1 MLRWPRVADWGESM
15 RRISEILF
23 ISSLIVCV
31 AGCSGL
37 SNVKSNGGGQ
47 ATGVT
52 VTPGTASLDPFGIQ
66 AFTAKVQGSTNNAVT
81 WQVNGVTGGSATT
94 GIISTAGLYTAP
106 HAIASSLAT
115 NDPITVTITAISQAS
130 ATATGTAVVTLTT
143 QQQQTQS
150 GAIKL
155 GTSGG
160 NISDTSGNF
169 CCGGT
174 LGSLVTR
181 NGTQYILSNNHV
193 LAKSAGNSGSPDVGD
208 AITQP
213 GLIEVNCQSSSTH
226 TVAHLSEYFPLQTG
240 PIPKIDAALAQVGS
254 GAVDTSGNILLLG
267 NNLTNGVPDPGA
279 PGLGSNLGAGLTPA
293 QTIAAP
299 HNGAVAKS
307 GRTTGLTCS
316 TIVGTNVA
324 SNVDYYAHCGDAT
337 KAFTVSYTDL
347 VAVNGGDFS
356 YSGDSGS
363 LIVTQDTAEAV
374 ALLFAG
380 SDTDSVGN
388 PITDV
393 LPAFPGAGNVTPTIV
408 GGATHQVIGCTL
420 PTLKAVTTVPQAKAT
435 AESIQ
440 QASMARDLHASQ
452 LLTIPAI
459 KAVAVGESYDH
470 PGKAAILLFLFVGSG
485 ESLVGIPRTID
496 GIRTRLIEGNDW
508 AHQGLLDSEETADL
522 LSTVGR
528 PQIVYPLQQGEY
540 LRAKTVHTAHVTD
553 LLKQAGILGV
563 GITSSVDAPGEA
575 ALLIYVLRGA
585 PQDNIPAEIDG
596 LRTRVRET
604 SPFTTG
610 RRGNEPARSCKVP
623 VAKTLLTKTNP

>member
-1 MLRWPRVADWGESM
+1 M
-15 RRISEILF
+15 RRIREILF
-23 ISSLIVCV
+23 ISALVVCIP
-31 AGCSGL
+31 GCSGL
-37 SNVKSNGGGQ
+37 SDVKNSGTGSGQ
-47 ATGVT
+47 VTGVT
-52 VTPGTASLDPFGIQ
+52 VSPVTATMDPFQ
-66 AFTAKVQGSTNNAVT
+66 TKAFSASVQGNATNNAVT

-94 GIISTAGLYTAP
+94 GIISSAGLYTAP
-106 HAIASSLAT
+106 HAVAPSLIPANSIT
-115 NDPITVTITAISQAS
+115 GTVTITAISQAN
-130 ATATGTAVVTLTT
+130 ATATGTAIVTLTT

-150 GAIKL
+150 GAVKL

-160 NISDTSGNF
+160 ITNDANGNF
-169 CCGGT
+169 CCSGT
-174 LGSLVTR
+174 LGALVTR
-181 NGTQYILSNNHV
+181 AGTQYILSNNHV
-193 LAKSAGNSGSPDVGD
+193 LANSAGNAGSADVGV

-213 GLIEVNCQSSSTH
+213 GLIEVNCLSSSTRQ
-226 TVAHLSEYFPLQTG
+226 VASLSEYFPLQTG
-240 PIPKIDAALAQVGS
+240 PIPKIDAALAAVAS

-267 NNLTNGVPDPGA
+267 GTLTNGVPDPG
-279 PGLGSNLGAGLTPA
+279 PPTSGTGLTPA
-293 QTIAAP
+293 QAIAAP

-316 TIVGTNVA
+316 TIIGTNVA
-324 SNVDYYAHCGDAT
+324 SSVGYFAHCGDANA
-337 KAFTVSYTDL
+337 AFTVNYTDL

-356 YSGDSGS
+356 DSGDSGS

-380 SDTDSVGN
+380 SNTDSVGN

-393 LPAFPGAGNVTPTIV
+393 LPAFPGAGNVTPTLV
-408 GGATHQVIGCTL
+408 GGTTHQVIGCTL
-420 PTLKAVTTVPQAKAT
+420 PALKAVTTVPQVKAV

-440 QASMARDLHASQ
+440 QASAVRDLHSSQ

-470 PGKAAILLFLFVGSG
+470 PGKAAILLFVGRS
-485 ESLVGIPRTID
+485 ESLVDIPRTID
-496 GIRTRLIEGNDW
+496 GVRTRLIEGNDW
-508 AHQGLLDSEETADL
+508 AHQGLLNSEESADL

-585 PQDNIPAEIDG
+585 SQDNIPAEIDG

-610 RRGNEPARSCKVP
+610 RRGNEPSRTCKMP
-623 VAKTLLTKTNP
+623 AAKSLLTQTNP

>member
-1 MLRWPRVADWGESM
+1 M
-15 RRISEILF
+15 RRICEFFFVPALVLC
-23 ISSLIVCV
+23 IS
-31 AGCSGL
+31 GCSGL
-37 SNVKSNGGGQ
+37 SDVKNSTSGSQ
-47 ATGVT
+47 VTGVT
-52 VTPGTASLDPFGIQ
+52 VSPATASVDPFVIQ
-66 AFTAKVQGSTNNAVT
+66 TFSAQVQGGTNNAVT

-94 GIISTAGLYTAP
+94 GIIDSGGHYTAP
-106 HAIASSLAT
+106 HAISSSLVPAT
-115 NDPITVTITAISQAS
+115 NAPITVTITAISQAN

-160 NISDTSGNF
+160 IINDANGNF
-169 CCGGT
+169 CCSGT
-174 LGSLVTR
+174 LGALVTR
-181 NGTQYILSNNHV
+181 SGTQYILSNNHV
-193 LAKSAGNSGSPDVGD
+193 MANSAGNAGSADVGV

-213 GLIEVNCQSSSTH
+213 GLIEVNCLSSSTRQ
-226 TVAHLSEYFPLQTG
+226 VASLSEYFPLQTG
-240 PIPKIDAALAQVGS
+240 PIPKIDAALAAVAS

-267 NNLTNGVPDPGA
+267 GTLTNGVPDPGQVGVA
-279 PGLGSNLGAGLTPA
+279 PIPGGGGSTSAGGLTPTQA
-293 QTIAAP
+293 IGPP
-299 HNGAVAKS
+299 HNGSVAKS

-324 SNVDYYAHCGDAT
+324 SSVPYYAHCGDANA
-337 KAFTVSYTDL
+337 AFTVNYTDL
-347 VAVNGGDFS
+347 ISVNGGDFS
-356 YSGDSGS
+356 DSGDSGS

-380 SDTDSVGN
+380 SDTDTVGN

-393 LPAFPGAGNVTPTIV
+393 LPDFPGAGNVTPTF
-408 GGATHQVIGCTL
+408 GTSTTNPTHQVIGCTV
-420 PTLKAVTTVPQAKAT
+420 PALKAVTTVPQAKAT
-435 AESIQ
+435 ADSIQ
-440 QASMARDLHASQ
+440 QASAVRDLHASQ

-470 PGKAAILLFLFVGSG
+470 PGKAAILLFVGSG
-485 ESLVGIPRTID
+485 ESLVDIPRTID
-496 GIRTRLIEGNDW
+496 GVRTRLIEGNVW
-508 AHQGLLDSEETADL
+508 AHHGLLNGEETADL
-522 LSTVGR
+522 LSTVNR

-540 LRAKTVHTAHVTD
+540 LRAETVHTAHVTD
-553 LLKQAGILGV
+553 LLKQAGTLGV
-563 GITSSVDAPGEA
+563 GITSSADAPGEA

>member
-1 MLRWPRVADWGESM
+1 M
-15 RRISEILF
+15 RRICEILF
-23 ISSLIVCV
+23 ICVLVVCI

-37 SNVKSNGGGQ
+37 SDVKNSGGGQ

-52 VTPGTASLDPFGIQ
+52 VSPGAASLNPFDIQ
-66 AFTAKVQGSTNNAVT
+66 GFTAKVQGTTNNAVT

-94 GIISTAGLYTAP
+94 GIIDSAGHYTAP
-106 HAIASSLAT
+106 HAIVSSLAA

-160 NISDTSGNF
+160 NISDTSGDF

-174 LGSLVTR
+174 LGALVTR

-193 LAKSAGNSGSPDVGD
+193 LAKSAGNAGSPDVGD

-240 PIPKIDAALAQVGS
+240 PIPKIDAALAQVAS
-254 GAVDTSGNILLLG
+254 GTVDTSGNILLLG
-267 NNLTNGVPDPGA
+267 STLTNGVPDPG
-279 PGLGSNLGAGLTPA
+279 PVGVTPTSTGGLTPTQA
-293 QTIAAP
+293 TGSP

-316 TIVGTNVA
+316 TIVATNVA
-324 SNVDYYAHCGDAT
+324 SNVDYYAHCGDANA
-337 KAFTVSYTDL
+337 AFTVSYTDL

-380 SDTDSVGN
+380 SDTDTVGN
-388 PITDV
+388 PIADV
-393 LPAFPGAGNVTPTIV
+393 LPAFPGAGNVTPTFI
-408 GGATHQVIGCTL
+408 GSNTTHQVIGCTL
-420 PTLKAVTTVPQAKAT
+420 PALKAVTKVPQVKAV

-470 PGKAAILLFLFVGSG
+470 PGKAAILLFVGSG
-485 ESLVGIPRTID
+485 ESLADIPRTVD
-496 GIRTRLIEGNDW
+496 GVPTRLIKGNDW
-508 AHQGLLDSEETADL
+508 AHQGLLNSEESADL
-522 LSTVGR
+522 LSTVSR

-596 LRTRVRET
+596 LRTRIRET

-623 VAKTLLTKTNP
+623 VAKTLLTKTSP

>member
-1 MLRWPRVADWGESM
+1 M
-15 RRISEILF
+15 RRICEFLF
-23 ISSLIVCV
+23 VPALVLCIS
-31 AGCSGL
+31 GCSGL
-37 SNVKSNGGGQ
+37 SDVKNSGGGQ

-52 VTPGTASLDPFGIQ
+52 VSPATASLDPFKTQ
-66 AFTAKVQGSTNNAVT
+66 AFSASVQGNATNNAVT

-106 HAIASSLAT
+106 HAIAAILVPAT
-115 NDPITVTITAISQAS
+115 NAPITVTITAISQAN

-160 NISDTSGNF
+160 INNDANGNF
-169 CCGGT
+169 CCSGT
-174 LGSLVTR
+174 LGALVTR
-181 NGTQYILSNNHV
+181 SGTQYILSNNHV
-193 LAKSAGNSGSPDVGD
+193 MANSAGNAGSADVGV

-213 GLIEVNCQSSSTH
+213 GLIEVNCLSSSTRQ
-226 TVAHLSEYFPLQTG
+226 VASLSEYFPLQTG
-240 PIPKIDAALAQVGS
+240 PIPKIDAALAAVAS

-267 NNLTNGVPDPGA
+267 GTLANGVPDPG
-279 PGLGSNLGAGLTPA
+279 PPTSGTGLTPA
-293 QTIAAP
+293 QATALP

-316 TIVGTNVA
+316 TIIGTNVA
-324 SNVDYYAHCGDAT
+324 SNVDYYAHCGDANA
-337 KAFTVSYTDL
+337 AFTVSYTDL

-356 YSGDSGS
+356 GSGDSGS

-380 SDTDSVGN
+380 SDTDTVGN

-393 LPAFPGAGNVTPTIV
+393 LPDFPGAGNVTPTLV
-408 GGATHQVIGCTL
+408 GGTTHKVIGCTL
-420 PTLKAVTTVPQAKAT
+420 PALKAVTTAPQVKAT
-435 AESIQ
+435 TESIQ
-440 QASMARDLHASQ
+440 QASAVRDLHASQ
-452 LLTIPAI
+452 LLSIPAI

-470 PGKAAILLFLFVGSG
+470 PGKAAILLFVGSG
-485 ESLVGIPRTID
+485 ESLVDIPRTID
-496 GIRTRLIEGNDW
+496 GVRTRLIEGNDW
-508 AHQGLLDSEETADL
+508 LHHGLLSSEESADL
-522 LSTVGR
+522 LSTVGP

-540 LRAKTVHTAHVTD
+540 LRAKTVHTAHVTE
-553 LLKQAGILGV
+553 LLKQTGILGV

-585 PQDNIPAEIDG
+585 SQDNIPTEIDG

-623 VAKTLLTKTNP
+623 VAMGLLTKTNP

>member
-1 MLRWPRVADWGESM
+1 M
-15 RRISEILF
+15 RRICEILF
-23 ISSLIVCV
+23 ISALVVCI

-37 SNVKSNGGGQ
+37 PDVKNSGGSQ

-52 VTPGTASLDPFGIQ
+52 VSPGTATVDPFGTQ
-66 AFTAKVQGSTNNAVT
+66 AFTAQVQGSTNQAVT
-81 WQVNGVTGGSATT
+81 WQVNGVTGGSAMT
-94 GIISTAGLYTAP
+94 GIIDSAGHYTAP
-106 HAIASSLAT
+106 HAIASSLAA

-160 NISDTSGNF
+160 NISDTSGDF

-174 LGSLVTR
+174 LGALVTR

-267 NNLTNGVPDPGA
+267 GTLTNGVPDPG
-279 PGLGSNLGAGLTPA
+279 PPTSGAGLTPA
-293 QTIAAP
+293 QAIAAP

-316 TIVGTNVA
+316 TIVATNVA
-324 SNVDYYAHCGDAT
+324 SSVDYYAHCGDTNAS
-337 KAFTVSYTDL
+337 FTVSYTDL

-380 SDTDSVGN
+380 SDTDTVGN

-393 LPAFPGAGNVTPTIV
+393 LPDFPGTGNVTPTFI
-408 GGATHQVIGCTL
+408 GSNTTHQVIGCTL
-420 PTLKAVTTVPQAKAT
+420 PALKAVTAVPQVKAV

-440 QASMARDLHASQ
+440 QASAVRDLRASQ
-452 LLTIPAI
+452 LLANPAI

-470 PGKAAILLFLFVGSG
+470 PGKAAIVLFVGSG
-485 ESLVGIPRTID
+485 ESLAGIPRTID
-496 GIRTRLIEGNDW
+496 GVRTRLIEGNDW
-508 AHQGLLDSEETADL
+508 AHQGLLNSEETAADL
-522 LSTVGR
+522 LSTVSR

-575 ALLIYVLRGA
+575 ALLIYVLHGA

-610 RRGNEPARSCKVP
+610 RRGNEPAQSCKVP
-623 VAKTLLTKTNP
+623 VAKTLLTKTNS

>member
-1 MLRWPRVADWGESM
+1 M

-23 ISSLIVCV
+23 IATLIVCV

-37 SNVKSNGGGQ
+37 SNVKNSGGGQ

-52 VTPGTASLDPFGIQ
+52 VSPVTASLDPFGIQ
-66 AFTAKVQGSTNNAVT
+66 AFTAKVQGSTNQAVT

-94 GIISTAGLYTAP
+94 GIIDSAGHYTAP
-106 HAIASSLAT
+106 HAIASSLAA

-160 NISDTSGNF
+160 NLNDTYGNF

-181 NGTQYILSNNHV
+181 NGTLYILSNNHV
-193 LAKSAGNSGSPDVGD
+193 LAKSDTGTAGTRNTGD
-208 AITQP
+208 PIRQP
-213 GLIEVNCQSSSTH
+213 GLIEVECQSSSTH
-226 TVAHLSEYFPLQTG
+226 TVANLSEFFNLQTG
-240 PIPKIDAALAQVGS
+240 PIPKIDAALAQVTS

-267 NNLTNGVPDPGA
+267 STLTNGVPDPG
-279 PGLGSNLGAGLTPA
+279 PPTSGTGLTPA
-293 QTIAAP
+293 QAIGAP

-316 TIVGTNVA
+316 TIVATNVA
-324 SNVDYYAHCGDAT
+324 SSVDYYAHCGDANA
-337 KAFTVSYTDL
+337 AFTVNYTDL
-347 VAVNGGDFS
+347 VSVNGGDFS

-420 PTLKAVTTVPQAKAT
+420 PALKAVATVPQAKAVSD
-435 AESIQ
+435 AIQ
-440 QASMARDLHASQ
+440 QASAVRDLYASQ
-452 LLTIPAI
+452 LLSNPAI

-470 PGKAAILLFLFVGSG
+470 PGKAAILLFVASG
-485 ESLVGIPRTID
+485 ESLADIPRTID
-496 GIRTRLIEGNDW
+496 GVRTRLIEGNDW
-508 AHQGLLDSEETADL
+508 LHHGLLSSEETADL
-522 LSTVGR
+522 LSTVSR

-540 LRAKTVHTAHVTD
+540 LRATTVHTAHVTD
-553 LLKQAGILGV
+553 LLKQTGILGV

-623 VAKTLLTKTNP
+623 AAKTLLTKTNP

>member
-1 MLRWPRVADWGESM
+1 LEFLCVSV
-15 RRISEILF
+15 LV
-23 ISSLIVCV
+23 LCIV
-31 AGCSGL
+31 GCSGL
-37 SNVKSNGGGQ
+37 SNVKNSGGGGQ

-52 VTPGTASLDPFGIQ
+52 VSPLTASLDPFGTHT
-66 AFTAKVQGSTNNAVT
+66 FTAQVQGSTNQAVT

-106 HAIASSLAT
+106 HAIAPVLIPA
-115 NDPITVTITAISQAS
+115 NNAPVTVTITAISQAS
-130 ATATGTAVVTLTT
+130 ATATGTAVVTLTA

-160 NISDTSGNF
+160 TINDTSGNF
-169 CCGGT
+169 CCSGT

-181 NGTQYILSNNHV
+181 NGTLYILSNNHV
-193 LAKSAGNSGSPDVGD
+193 MANSAANPASPDVGV

-213 GLIEVNCQSSSTH
+213 GLIEVDCLSSSTH
-226 TVAHLSEYFPLQTG
+226 TVANLSEYFPLQTG
-240 PIPKIDAALAQVGS
+240 SIPKIDAALAAVAS
-254 GAVDTSGNILLLG
+254 GAVDTGGNILLLG
-267 NNLTNGVPDPGA
+267 STLTNGVPDPGA
-279 PGLGSNLGAGLTPA
+279 PAFGTGLTPA
-293 QTIAAP
+293 QAIAAP

-356 YSGDSGS
+356 DSGDSGS
-363 LIVTQDTAEAV
+363 LIVAEDTAEAV

-393 LPAFPGAGNVTPTIV
+393 LSSFPGAGNATPTFV
-408 GGATHQVIGCTL
+408 GNSTTNPKHQVIGCTL
-420 PTLKAVTTVPQAKAT
+420 PALKAVTTAPQAKAVS
-435 AESIQ
+435 ESIQ
-440 QASMARDLHASQ
+440 QASAVRDLRASQ
-452 LLTIPAI
+452 LLAVPVI
-459 KAVAVGESYDH
+459 KAVAVGESYDQ
-470 PGKAAILLFLFVGSG
+470 PGKASILLFVGSG
-485 ESLVGIPRTID
+485 ESLAGVPRTID
-496 GIRTRLIEGNDW
+496 GVRTRLIDANDW
-508 AHQGLLDSEETADL
+508 AHHGLLNSEETSDL
-522 LSTVGR
+522 LSTVSR
-528 PQIVYPLQQGEY
+528 PQLVYPLQQGEY
-540 LRAKTVHTAHVTD
+540 LRAKTVHTAHVTE

-585 PQDNIPAEIDG
+585 PQDDIPAEIDG
-596 LRTRVRET
+596 LRTRVRE
-604 SPFTTG
+604 SGPFTVG
-610 RRGNEPARSCKVP
+610 RRGNEPARSCKMP
-623 VAKTLLTKTNP
+623 VAKSLLTITNP

>member
-1 MLRWPRVADWGESM
+1 M
-15 RRISEILF
+15 RQIRKILF
-23 ISSLIVCV
+23 ISALVVCI

-37 SNVKSNGGGQ
+37 SDVPNGGGGSQ
-47 ATGVT
+47 VTGVSVSPLTAT
-52 VTPGTASLDPFGIQ
+52 VDPFVTQ
-66 AFTAKVQGSTNNAVT
+66 QFTAQVQGGTNSAVT

-106 HAIASSLAT
+106 HSIAASLIPANSIT
-115 NDPITVTITAISQAS
+115 GTVTITAISQAS
-130 ATATGTAVVTLTT
+130 ATTTGTAVVTLTT

-160 NISDTSGNF
+160 IINDTSGNF
-169 CCGGT
+169 CCSGT
-174 LGSLVTR
+174 LGALVTR
-181 NGTQYILSNNHV
+181 NGTLYILSNNHV
-193 LAKSAGNSGSPDVGD
+193 MANSAGNAGSADVGV

-213 GLIEVNCQSSSTH
+213 GLIEVNCLSSSTH
-226 TVAHLSEYFPLQTG
+226 TVANLSEYFPLQTG
-240 PIPKIDAALAQVGS
+240 PIPKIDAALAVVAS

-267 NNLTNGVPDPGA
+267 GTLTNGVPDPG
-279 PGLGSNLGAGLTPA
+279 PPTSGTGLTPVQA
-293 QTIAAP
+293 IAAP

-316 TIVGTNVA
+316 TIIGTNVA
-324 SNVDYYAHCGDAT
+324 SNVAYYAHCGDANT
-337 KAFTVSYTDL
+337 AFTVNYTDL

-356 YSGDSGS
+356 DSGDSGS

-380 SDTDSVGN
+380 SDTDAVGN
-388 PITDV
+388 PIGDV

-408 GGATHQVIGCTL
+408 GSSSRPTSATPQVIGCTL
-420 PTLKAVTTVPQAKAT
+420 PALKAVTTVPQVKAV

-440 QASMARDLHASQ
+440 QASAVRDLHAPQ

-470 PGKAAILLFLFVGSG
+470 PGKAAILLFVGNG
-485 ESLVGIPRTID
+485 ESLVDIPRTID
-496 GIRTRLIEGNDW
+496 GVRTRLIEGNDW
-508 AHQGLLDSEETADL
+508 AHYGLLSSEESADL
-522 LSTVGR
+522 LSTAGR

-540 LRAKTVHTAHVTD
+540 LRAKTVHTAHVTE

-604 SPFTTG
+604 NPFTTG
-610 RRGNEPARSCKVP
+610 RRGNEPARTCKMP
-623 VAKTLLTKTNP
+623 VAKSLLTETNP

>member
-1 MLRWPRVADWGESM
+1 M
-15 RRISEILF
+15 RRICEILF
-23 ISSLIVCV
+23 ISALAVCI

-37 SNVKSNGGGQ
+37 SDVKNSSGGGGQ

-52 VTPGTASLDPFGIQ
+52 VSPLTATVDPFGTQ
-66 AFTAKVQGSTNNAVT
+66 AFSATVQGSTTNPNVT
-81 WQVNGVTGGSATT
+81 WQVSGVTGGSATT
-94 GIISTAGLYTAP
+94 GIIDSGGHYTAP
-106 HAIASSLAT
+106 HAIASALIPA
-115 NDPITVTITAISQAS
+115 NANAVTVTITAISQAN
-130 ATATGTAVVTLTT
+130 ATATGTATVTLTT

-160 NISDTSGNF
+160 IIDDANGNY
-169 CCGGT
+169 CCSGT

-181 NGTQYILSNNHV
+181 NGTLYILSNNHV
-193 LAKSAGNSGSPDVGD
+193 MANSAGNPASPDVGKS
-208 AITQP
+208 ITQP

-226 TVAHLSEYFPLQTG
+226 SVANLSEYFPLETG
-240 PIPKIDAALAQVGS
+240 PIPKIDAALAQAAS

-267 NNLTNGVPDPGA
+267 STVTNGVPDPGQVGVT
-279 PGLGSNLGAGLTPA
+279 PTSTAGITPA
-293 QTIAAP
+293 LALL
-299 HNGAVAKS
+299 VAKS

-316 TIVGTNVA
+316 TIIGTNVA
-324 SNVDYYAHCGDAT
+324 SSVPYYAHCGDTNA
-337 KAFTVSYTDL
+337 AFTVNYTDL
-347 VAVNGGDFS
+347 VAVSGGDFS
-356 YSGDSGS
+356 ASGDSGS
-363 LIVTQDTAEAV
+363 LIVTQSTAEAV

-393 LPAFPGAGNVTPTIV
+393 LPNFVGAGNVTPTF
-408 GGATHQVIGCTL
+408 GTSTTNPTHQVIGCTL
-420 PTLKAVTTVPQAKAT
+420 PALKAVTTVPQVKAV

-459 KAVAVGESYDH
+459 KAVAVGESYDQ
-470 PGKAAILLFLFVGSG
+470 PSKAAILLFVANG
-485 ESLVGIPRTID
+485 ESFAGIPKMID
-496 GIRTRLIEGNDW
+496 GVRTRLIAGDDW
-508 AHQGLLDSEETADL
+508 AHQGILSSEESADL

-528 PQIVYPLQQGEY
+528 AQIVYPLQQGEY
-540 LRAKTVHTAHVTD
+540 LRAKTVHTSHVTD

-585 PQDNIPAEIDG
+585 SQDSIPAEIDG

-610 RRGNEPARSCKVP
+610 RRGNEPARTCKMP
-623 VAKTLLTKTNP
+623 VVKTLLPKTNP

>member
-1 MLRWPRVADWGESM
+1 M
-15 RRISEILF
+15 RRILEFLF
-23 ISSLIVCV
+23 VPALVLCI

-37 SNVKSNGGGQ
+37 SDVKNSGGGAGQ

-52 VTPGTASLDPFGIQ
+52 VSPAAASVDPFTTQ
-66 AFTAKVQGSTNNAVT
+66 SFSAQVQGSTNQAVT
-81 WQVNGVTGGSATT
+81 WQVNGVIGGSATT

-106 HAIASSLAT
+106 HSIAAILVPAT
-115 NDPITVTITAISQAS
+115 NAPITVTITAISQANS
-130 ATATGTAVVTLTT
+130 TATGSAVVTLTT
-143 QQQQTQS
+143 QQQQTQT

-160 NISDTSGNF
+160 IIDDANGNY
-169 CCGGT
+169 CCSGT
-174 LGSLVTR
+174 LGALVTR
-181 NGTQYILSNNHV
+181 SGTQYILSNNHV
-193 LAKSAGNSGSPDVGD
+193 LANSAGNLASPDVGV

-213 GLIEVNCQSSSTH
+213 GLIEVNCLSSSTRQ
-226 TVAHLSEYFPLQTG
+226 VASLSEYFPLETG
-240 PIPKIDAALAQVGS
+240 PIPKIDAALAAVAS

-267 NNLTNGVPDPGA
+267 TTLTKGVPDPG
-279 PGLGSNLGAGLTPA
+279 PPTSGTGLTPVQA
-293 QTIAAP
+293 IGAP

-316 TIVGTNVA
+316 TIIGTNVA
-324 SNVDYYAHCGDAT
+324 SNVAYYAHCGDANA
-337 KAFTVSYTDL
+337 AFTVSYTDL

-356 YSGDSGS
+356 DTGDSGS

-388 PITDV
+388 PISDV

-408 GGATHQVIGCTL
+408 GSSSRPTSATPQVIGCTL
-420 PTLKAVTTVPQAKAT
+420 PALKAVTTVPQVKAV

-440 QASMARDLHASQ
+440 QASAVRDLHASQ
-452 LLTIPAI
+452 LLANPAI

-470 PGKAAILLFLFVGSG
+470 PGKAAILLFVGSG
-485 ESLVGIPRTID
+485 ESLADIPRTID
-496 GIRTRLIEGNDW
+496 GVRTRLIEGNDW
-508 AHQGLLDSEETADL
+508 AHQGLLNGEESADL
-522 LSTVGR
+522 LSTAGR

-575 ALLIYVLRGA
+575 ALLIYILRGA

-604 SPFTTG
+604 SPFTAG

>member
-1 MLRWPRVADWGESM
+1 M
-15 RRISEILF
+15 RRICEILF
-23 ISSLIVCV
+23 IPALVVCIV
-31 AGCSGL
+31 GCSGL
-37 SNVKSNGGGQ
+37 SDVKNSGGGQ
-47 ATGVT
+47 ASGVT
-52 VTPGTASLDPFGIQ
+52 VSPGTATVDPFGIQ
-66 AFTAKVQGSTNNAVT
+66 AFTAKVQGSTNQAVT

-94 GIISTAGLYTAP
+94 GIIDSAGHYTAP
-106 HAIASSLAT
+106 HAIASSLAA

-160 NISDTSGNF
+160 NLNDTYGNF

-174 LGSLVTR
+174 LGALVTR
-181 NGTQYILSNNHV
+181 NGTLYILSNNHV
-193 LAKSAGNSGSPDVGD
+193 LAKSDTGTTGTGNTGD
-208 AITQP
+208 PIRQP
-213 GLIEVNCQSSSTH
+213 SLIEVECQSSSTH
-226 TVAHLSEYFPLQTG
+226 TVASLSEFFNLQTG
-240 PIPKIDAALAQVGS
+240 PIPKIDAALAQVAS

-267 NNLTNGVPDPGA
+267 STLTNGVPDPG
-279 PGLGSNLGAGLTPA
+279 PPTSGTGLTPTQA
-293 QTIAAP
+293 IGAP

-316 TIVGTNVA
+316 TIIATNVA
-324 SNVDYYAHCGDAT
+324 SSVDYYAHCGDTNA
-337 KAFTVSYTDL
+337 AFTVNYTDL
-347 VAVNGGDFS
+347 VSVNGGDFS

-380 SDTDSVGN
+380 SDTDTVGN

-393 LPAFPGAGNVTPTIV
+393 LPAFLGTGNATPTFV
-408 GGATHQVIGCTL
+408 GSTTHQVIGCTL
-420 PTLKAVTTVPQAKAT
+420 PALKTVTMLPQVKAV
-435 AESIQ
+435 AESLQ
-440 QASMARDLHASQ
+440 QASAVRDLHASQ
-452 LLTIPAI
+452 LLAIPAI

-470 PGKAAILLFLFVGSG
+470 PGKAAILLFVASG
-485 ESLVGIPRTID
+485 ESLADIPRTID
-496 GIRTRLIEGNDW
+496 GVRTRLIEGNDW
-508 AHQGLLDSEETADL
+508 LHHGLLSGEETAEL
-522 LSTVGR
+522 LGTVSR

-540 LRAKTVHTAHVTD
+540 LRAETVHTAHVTD

-623 VAKTLLTKTNP
+623 AAKSLLTKTNP

>member
-1 MLRWPRVADWGESM
+1 M
-15 RRISEILF
+15 RQIRKILF
-23 ISSLIVCV
+23 ISALVVCI

-37 SNVKSNGGGQ
+37 SDVKSSGSGQ

-52 VTPGTASLDPFGIQ
+52 VSPGTATVDPFGTQ
-66 AFTAKVQGSTNNAVT
+66 AFTAQVQGSANQAVT

-94 GIISTAGLYTAP
+94 GIIDSSGHYTAP
-106 HAIASSLAT
+106 HAIAASLAA

-130 ATATGTAVVTLTT
+130 AIATGTAVVTLKT

-150 GAIKL
+150 GAINL

-160 NISDTSGNF
+160 NLNDTYGNF

-174 LGSLVTR
+174 LGALVTR
-181 NGTQYILSNNHV
+181 NGTLYILSNNHV
-193 LAKSAGNSGSPDVGD
+193 LAKSDTGSAGDP
-208 AITQP
+208 IRQP
-213 GLIEVNCQSSSTH
+213 GLIEVECQSSSTH
-226 TVAHLSEYFPLQTG
+226 TVANLSEFFNLQTG
-240 PIPKIDAALAQVGS
+240 PIPKIDAALAQVAS

-267 NNLTNGVPDPGA
+267 GTLTSGVPDPG
-279 PGLGSNLGAGLTPA
+279 PPTSGTGLTPA
-293 QTIAAP
+293 QAIAAP

-316 TIVGTNVA
+316 TIIATNVA
-324 SNVDYYAHCGDAT
+324 SSVDYYAHCGDTNA
-337 KAFTVSYTDL
+337 AFTVNYTDL

-380 SDTDSVGN
+380 SDTDTVGN

-393 LPAFPGAGNVTPTIV
+393 LPAFPGAGNVTPTFI
-408 GGATHQVIGCTL
+408 GSNTTHQVIGCTL
-420 PTLKAVTTVPQAKAT
+420 PALKAVTTVPQMKAV
-435 AESIQ
+435 AESVQ
-440 QASMARDLHASQ
+440 QASAVRDLHASQ

-470 PGKAAILLFLFVGSG
+470 PGKAAILLFVASG
-485 ESLVGIPRTID
+485 ESLADIPRTID
-496 GIRTRLIEGNDW
+496 GVRTRLIAGNEW
-508 AHQGLLDSEETADL
+508 AHQGLLNSEETADL
-522 LSTVGR
+522 LSTVSK

-540 LRAKTVHTAHVTD
+540 LRAKAVDTAHVTD
-553 LLKQAGILGV
+553 LLKQAGVLGV

-610 RRGNEPARSCKVP
+610 RRGNEPTRSCKVP